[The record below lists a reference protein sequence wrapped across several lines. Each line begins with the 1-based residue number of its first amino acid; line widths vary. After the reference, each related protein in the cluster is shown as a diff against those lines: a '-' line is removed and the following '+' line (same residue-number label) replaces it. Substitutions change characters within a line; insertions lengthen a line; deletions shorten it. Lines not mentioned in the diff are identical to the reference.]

1 MRDVQQ
7 RAIQWQVSAVYLPS
21 GKDEQYTQGIVQRL
35 QGHDLI
41 QLLMGKITYPEVVCS
56 AIHQRYES
64 VLSIS
69 VKNIVYINIRYFD
82 MNIWNMIDNDWF

>member
-1 MRDVQQ
+1 MKARERVP
-7 RAIQWQVSAVYLPS
+7 RV
-21 GKDEQYTQGIVQRL
+21 
-35 QGHDLI
+35 
-41 QLLMGKITYPEVVCS
+41 MGQITYPEVVCS

-82 MNIWNMIDNDWF
+82 MNIWNMIDND